1 MTTPQPR
8 NPTGL
13 KPGRREALGLDE
25 LRELLGDINSTLE
38 QVREAIKVTQG
49 SPNQQGLLATLYT
62 KTLMVKL
69 QVQADMERL
78 S

>member
-1 MTTPQPR
+1 MSAQQPR
-8 NPTGL
+8 NPMGL
-13 KPGRREALGLDE
+13 NE
-25 LRELLGDINSTLE
+25 LRELLVDINSTLE
-38 QVREAIKVTQG
+38 QVREAIEATQG
-49 SPNQQGLLATLYT
+49 EHNQQGLLATLYT